1 MRGSC
6 TVTRHDL
13 AGEHEEVWGSLV
25 TGWPYKESMGCGAT
39 MSPVILALIELP
51 LSEFDRCLPE
61 EPSHWLPHET
71 SCSPDP
77 SDANAQRRLI
87 GSVT

>member
-1 MRGSC
+1 MRGSS
-6 TVTRHDL
+6 TVTRPDL
-13 AGEHEEVWGSLV
+13 AGEHEEVCGSLV
-25 TGWPYKESMGCGAT
+25 TGWPYESMSCGAT
-39 MSPVILALIELP
+39 MSRVILALIELP

-61 EPSHWLPHET
+61 KPSHWLPHKT

-87 GSVT
+87 GPVT